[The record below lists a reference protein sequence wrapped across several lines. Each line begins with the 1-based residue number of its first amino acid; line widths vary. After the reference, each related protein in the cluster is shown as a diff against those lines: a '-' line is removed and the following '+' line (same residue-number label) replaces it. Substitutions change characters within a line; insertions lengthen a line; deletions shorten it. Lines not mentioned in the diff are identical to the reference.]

1 MKTKPIKNIKI
12 DHSELESIANHRIS
26 IMIED
31 QINFIDSALNAIVV
45 EIDTLLKESNWIE
58 MNRDVF
64 YNHLVA
70 GIFPDLKKFEV
81 GKCDTYRNYDSATF
95 KKEFSGFNG
104 TLMTQME
111 YNKAF
116 VNQWNFL
123 NKNYNWNILSI
134 ITVADTNLL
143 VNEYSI
149 DTNGDVSRKWNGNY
163 QGIYSHHIPIFRLSG
178 VNGTKLP
185 FTEVLIKWL
194 RHNLIPTRISAAG
207 KDKLKLL
214 ADLYKINDKLFS
226 VDKNA
231 ISCNKPAFV
240 LSIVS
245 KKLKSF
251 NGSNFSFEDAVNK
264 LKSDMPIEI
273 NDSFMIKKRID
284 KLLNCDK
291 VRADIEAYDDKIL
304 TDPNRGHWDLW
315 DIGSAHYIGDLHG
328 EMAEPLMARNP
339 ISDIREDGVI
349 GIDFG
354 TKSTVVVFQEDSEH
368 TMPMRIGTGHL
379 SKKIEPSHYENPT
392 VMEIIDFEGFIKRY
406 ESKIGRP
413 ETMWEDLTTSHT
425 AFESFL
431 NSSSKDYYSYLYELK
446 QWAGD
451 KQRQIR
457 LRDKKNKD
465 LILPPFLKIG
475 EESFNPIELYAYY
488 IGLYINNMHN
498 GIYLDYYLSYPVT
511 YEKEVRDK
519 IVASFEKGIK
529 KTLPEPILN
538 SPEVMSKFKV
548 RIGAS
553 EPVAYAVCAL
563 EKYGLN
569 PSDDEQIFYGVFDF
583 GGGTTDFD
591 FGLYREARQNERRW
605 DYVIE
610 SFGAGGDQY
619 LGGENV
625 LELLAF
631 EVFKANIDKLRS
643 VGITFQLPPECKRFL
658 GSEMLI
664 SASQE
669 AKLNMAQLVEKL
681 RPFWERHDGY
691 EKVFEQGIIKVSLFN
706 SDGELITNCELK
718 IDVKQLDEIIYER
731 IDKGVRNFFLGL
743 TEAFNLPHDTNKIDC
758 VNIFL
763 AGNSC
768 KSAVVKELFD
778 KYIAEYN
785 ERMTDESNGTNHFTV
800 FPPLGTEESREIQ
813 LGKGVDFSEHELE
826 NPTGKT
832 GVAFGLIRGRQ
843 GGKIKIITE
852 KAKDEEIKFMYYI
865 GNERKRKFKVISN
878 REIPYLTWQ
887 FLIDA
892 EEEDFTVYYTTLPEC
907 IKGSMDIVNVSRKK
921 CRIPIMDKEANVYYR
936 ATGPFSL
943 EYVVARPDEIEMNS
957 YLSEIFKL
965 NLGGE

>member
-1 MKTKPIKNIKI
+1 MKTKPIIKIKI
-12 DHSELESIANHRIS
+12 DDSELESIANHKLLMI
-26 IMIED
+26 IED
-31 QINFIDSALNAIVV
+31 QIKFIDSTLNDIVG
-45 EIDTLLKESNWIE
+45 EIDKFLKESNWIE
-58 MNRDVF
+58 MNSEVF
-64 YNHLVA
+64 YNHAVG
-70 GIFPDLKKFEV
+70 GIFPDLKKFEI
-81 GKCDTYRNYDSATF
+81 GKCDTYHNYDPRSF
-95 KKEFSGFNG
+95 KKNFSGFTG

-116 VNQWNFL
+116 NNQWEYL
-123 NKNYNWNILSI
+123 NKKYGWGILGR
-134 ITVADTNLL
+134 ITVANSNLS
-143 VNEYSI
+143 VYEYSI
-149 DTNGDVSRKWNGNY
+149 AYNGYNDQKWNGS
-163 QGIYSHHIPIFRLSG
+163 YSGYSYHIPIHRLAG
-178 VNGTKLP
+178 VDGTKM
-185 FTEVLIKWL
+185 TTAEVLLKWVIHDL
-194 RHNLIPTRISAAG
+194 MPIRISSAV
-207 KDKLKLL
+207 KEKFKLIK
-214 ADLYKINDKLFS
+214 DLYKTNNKLFI
-226 VDKNA
+226 VEKNA
-231 ISCNKPAFV
+231 VRCNKPDFV
-240 LSIVS
+240 LSIKS
-245 KKLKSF
+245 EKIKSF
-251 NGSNFSFEDAVNK
+251 NGTNFSFEDVVIN
-264 LKSDMPIEI
+264 LKNEMPIKI
-273 NDSFMIKKRID
+273 NDSLIINKNID

-291 VRADIEAYDDKIL
+291 VRADIEAYDEKIL

-315 DIGSAHYIGDLHG
+315 EIESPHFNG
-328 EMAEPLMARNP
+328 ELYWEMSEPFMARNP

-354 TKSTVVVFQEDSEH
+354 TKSTVVVFQENSEH

-392 VMEIIDFEGFIKRY
+392 VMEIIDFEDFINRY

-413 ETMWEDLTTSHT
+413 DTLWEDLTTSHT
-425 AFESFL
+425 AFGSFL

-451 KQRQIR
+451 KNRQIR

-475 EESFNPIELYAYY
+475 EENFNPIEIYAYY

-511 YEKEVRDK
+511 FEKDVRDK
-519 IVASFEKGIK
+519 IIASFEKGIK
-529 KTLPEPILN
+529 KTLPEPILKN
-538 SPEVMSKFKV
+538 SEIMNKFKV

-563 EKYGLN
+563 EKYGFD
-569 PSDDEQIFYGVFDF
+569 PSDDEQVFYGVFDF

-619 LGGENV
+619 LGGENI

-631 EVFKANIDKLRS
+631 EVFKTNIDKLRS
-643 VGITFQLPPECKRFL
+643 DGITFQLPPECKRFL

-669 AKLNMAQLVEKL
+669 AKLNMAQLIEKL
-681 RPFWERHDGY
+681 RAFWERHEGY
-691 EKVFEQGIIKVSLFN
+691 EKAFEQGIIKVSLFD
-706 SDGELITNCELK
+706 SDGELMTNYELK
-718 IDVKQLDEIIYER
+718 IDMKQLDEIIYAR

-743 TEAFNLPHDTNKIDC
+743 AEAFNLPHDTNKIDC
-758 VNIFL
+758 VNILL

-768 KSAVVKELFD
+768 KSLIVKDLFD
-778 KYIAEYN
+778 KYITEYN
-785 ERMTDESNGTNHFTV
+785 ERLSEVGNGTNHFTV
-800 FPPLGTEESREIQ
+800 FPPLGTEESREI
-813 LGKGVDFSEHELE
+813 LLEKGIGFSENDLE

-843 GGKIKIITE
+843 GGKIKVITE
-852 KAKDEEIKFMYYI
+852 KANEEEIKFMYYI

-878 REIPYLTWQ
+878 REIPYMAWKY
-887 FLIDA
+887 LIDA

-907 IKGSMDIVNVSRKK
+907 IKGSMDIASVSRKK
-921 CRIPIMDKEANVYYR
+921 CSIPIVSKDANVYYR
-936 ATGPFSL
+936 AIGPSSI
-943 EYVVARPDEIEMNS
+943 EYVVARSEEIELNI